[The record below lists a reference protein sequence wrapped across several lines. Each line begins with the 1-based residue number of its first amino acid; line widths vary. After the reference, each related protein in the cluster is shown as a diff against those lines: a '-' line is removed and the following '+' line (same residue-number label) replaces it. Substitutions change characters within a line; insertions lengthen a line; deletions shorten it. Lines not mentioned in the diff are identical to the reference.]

1 MSLNM
6 DEKITIKNLC
16 DFYLHFHR
24 LNGIGDV
31 AIPPK
36 SPMRI
41 DRGEVI
47 FQAQNGNRMFI
58 GEDGLGGHA
67 SIYIDDKATR
77 VELEFETEEKPQ
89 AVISDAKVKE
99 AFAVKSKAGFK
110 KAIEELAHSY
120 GEKVALVKCVKKLG
134 LNEYDKI
141 KFIEEYTG
149 LKVED

>member
-1 MSLNM
+1 
-6 DEKITIKNLC
+6 
-16 DFYLHFHR
+16 
-24 LNGIGDV
+24 
-31 AIPPK
+31 
-36 SPMRI
+36 
-41 DRGEVI
+41 
-47 FQAQNGNRMFI
+47 MFI
-58 GEDGLGGHA
+58 GEDGLGSHA